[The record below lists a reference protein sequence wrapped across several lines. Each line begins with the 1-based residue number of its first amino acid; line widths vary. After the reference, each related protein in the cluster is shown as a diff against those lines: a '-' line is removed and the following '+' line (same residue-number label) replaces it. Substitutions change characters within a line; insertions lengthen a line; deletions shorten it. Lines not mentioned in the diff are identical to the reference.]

1 MEKKNLTLYILSLS
15 AVVLMM
21 LNYFVPQRAEA
32 LMTIK
37 DRDIS
42 LVTARTQNGGDA
54 LYVLDNRSGRV
65 AVFSYDPA
73 RRSLV
78 PRMVGDMSAAFAP
91 NNGGGA
97 GQ

>member
-1 MEKKNLTLYILSLS
+1 MEKKSLTIYLLSLS

-21 LNYFVPQRAEA
+21 LNYFLPQRAEA

-37 DRDIS
+37 DRDLS
-42 LVTARTQNGGDA
+42 LVTARTQNGGDS
-54 LYVLDNRSGRV
+54 LYVMDNRSGRV

-73 RRSLV
+73 RKALV
-78 PRMVGDMSAAFAP
+78 PRFVGEMGAAFA
-91 NNGGGA
+91 GGGGG